1 MVNIK
6 GGGEKYLKSLSEFFV
21 SFYVAGE
28 QRVENSVVLYS
39 NLCGYGCGCNC
50 RRSSQLALSGAHA
63 QTLINLEINLSL
75 VIKKSFHHSL
85 EDGECRVKKLFKTK
99 T

>member
-21 SFYVAGE
+21 SFYVIGE
-28 QRVENSVVLYS
+28 QRVENSVVHYL

-50 RRSSQLALSGAHA
+50 
-63 QTLINLEINLSL
+63 
-75 VIKKSFHHSL
+75 
-85 EDGECRVKKLFKTK
+85 
-99 T
+99 